1 VIQKNT
7 HDCPEQ
13 VAAVEPAA
21 TPEMLPEP
29 VTATPQGVPNAA
41 NRRAVIDFVR

>member
-13 VAAVEPAA
+13 VAAVEPEAPPA
-21 TPEMLPEP
+21 MWP
-29 VTATPQGVPNAA
+29 VTATPHGVPNAA
-41 NRRAVIDFVR
+41 NRRVVIDFVR